1 MVKLKKKNESLNC
14 VIPWNHFYSSMYP
27 KIQIYMGT
35 HDSSHD
41 RNRGLVKVSNFII
54 QIVNSK
60 ILEKSRP
67 IRYASFV
74 FLV

>member
-1 MVKLKKKNESLNC
+1 
-14 VIPWNHFYSSMYP
+14 
-27 KIQIYMGT
+27 MGT